1 MEDIKY
7 IDIAI
12 RKLNKHIEILDAMIS
27 NTADKANKMIQ
38 ERSDYIKAVE
48 VLERI
53 KEEKNT

>member
-1 MEDIKY
+1 MDDTKY

-53 KEEKNT
+53 KRGE

>member
-1 MEDIKY
+1 MDDIKY

-12 RKLNKHIEILDAMIS
+12 RKLNTHIELLDAMIS

-53 KEEKNT
+53 KRGE